1 MGYSVS
7 RKFKYSIEKSK
18 KIKLEKFIY
27 SLGIRHIGQE
37 NAKLISEFLGE
48 FSNFIKLKDKNKI
61 DELSNID
68 GIGETQ
74 INSLKDFSKIR

>member
-1 MGYSVS
+1 M
-7 RKFKYSIEKSK
+7 
-18 KIKLEKFIY
+18 
-27 SLGIRHIGQE
+27 
-37 NAKLISEFLGE
+37 ISEFLGE

-74 INSLKDFSKIR
+74 INSLKNFFKNKLNLQVISSLGKILIFEKSIIKKKRNIFQ